1 MRPRQNGLALAL
13 RELGRIERTLFVLD
27 WLLDPELRR
36 RLTAILNKGELR
48 NNLARAVCLNRLA
61 EIRDRTFEA
70 NRHRASGLNL
80 VTASIILWS
89 TAYLDR
95 AVGTLQNQGRPLE
108 DARFQHISP
117 VHWNHINL
125 TGDYSWRQ
133 SKRVE
138 KGGLQ
143 PLRMPRP

>member
-1 MRPRQNGLALAL
+1 M
-13 RELGRIERTLFVLD
+13 
-27 WLLDPELRR
+27 
-36 RLTAILNKGELR
+36 
-48 NNLARAVCLNRLA
+48 CC
-61 EIRDRTFEA
+61 
-70 NRHRASGLNL
+70 RHP
-80 VTASIILWS
+80 
-89 TAYLDR
+89 R
-95 AVGTLQNQGRPLE
+95 AVGTLQNQGRPLA
-108 DARFQHISP
+108 DAWFQHISP

>member
-1 MRPRQNGLALAL
+1 M
-13 RELGRIERTLFVLD
+13 
-27 WLLDPELRR
+27 
-36 RLTAILNKGELR
+36 
-48 NNLARAVCLNRLA
+48 CC
-61 EIRDRTFEA
+61 
-70 NRHRASGLNL
+70 RHP
-80 VTASIILWS
+80 
-89 TAYLDR
+89 R

-108 DARFQHISP
+108 DAWFQHISP